1 VNIDAR
7 LERIAKPGTIC
18 LDESGQTGREGF
30 RLNLPELKFFHSTSA
45 DKNLMVFLHQE
56 WG

>member
-1 VNIDAR
+1 MNIDAR